1 MNQLPPRSGVNV
13 LQLETGVAGPVKVF
27 QDSLIVNIPR
37 SRFLPVKKTC
47 DLMLVMSNLYT
58 LDKGTL
64 IMSPNRVYQTTPVV
78 ELGDE
83 HFKKVCL
90 LALRHGFSA
99 LLVHLLNT
107 ALIQRL

>member
-1 MNQLPPRSGVNV
+1 M
-13 LQLETGVAGPVKVF
+13 KVF

-64 IMSPNRVYQTTPVV
+64 IMSPDRVYQTTPVV

-83 HFKKVCL
+83 HFKKVGFS
-90 LALRHGFSA
+90 AFRHGFKNGSYASCSPSYVKSTHFIRVAGRPIGA
-99 LLVHLLNT
+99 LF
-107 ALIQRL
+107 ARSP

>member
-1 MNQLPPRSGVNV
+1 MNRLPPRSGVNV

-64 IMSPNRVYQTTPVV
+64 IMSPDRVYQTTPVV

-83 HFKKVCL
+83 HFKKVGFIL
-90 LALRHGFSA
+90 FLALKHRSR
-99 LLVHLLNT
+99 LL
-107 ALIQRL
+107 

>member
-13 LQLETGVAGPVKVF
+13 LQLETGMAGPGKGF
-27 QDSLIVNIPR
+27 QDILIVNIPR
-37 SRFLPVKKTC
+37 SRFLPVKNTC

-64 IMSPNRVYQTTPVV
+64 IMSPDRVYQTTPVV

-83 HFKKVCL
+83 HFKKVGFS
-90 LALRHGFSA
+90 AFRHGFLV
-99 LLVHLLNT
+99 LLVQL
-107 ALIQRL
+107 

>member
-1 MNQLPPRSGVNV
+1 M
-13 LQLETGVAGPVKVF
+13 KVF

-64 IMSPNRVYQTTPVV
+64 IMSPDRVYQTTPVV

-83 HFKKVCL
+83 HFKKVGF
-90 LALRHGFSA
+90 LASGHGFLV
-99 LLVHLLNT
+99 LLVQLSIT
-107 ALIQRL
+107 APTCARFARLP

>member
-1 MNQLPPRSGVNV
+1 M
-13 LQLETGVAGPVKVF
+13 AGPVKVF

-64 IMSPNRVYQTTPVV
+64 IMSPDRVYQTTPVV
-78 ELGDE
+78 ELGYE

-90 LALRHGFSA
+90 FGIKTWVFCS
-99 LLVHLLNT
+99 VSPSFKYCT
-107 ALIQRL
+107 YTSCPPSYVK

>member
-1 MNQLPPRSGVNV
+1 M
-13 LQLETGVAGPVKVF
+13 AGPVKVF

-64 IMSPNRVYQTTPVV
+64 IMSPDRVYQTTPVV

-83 HFKKVCL
+83 HFKKVGI
-90 LALRHGFSA
+90 LALRHGFLAA
-99 LLVHLLNT
+99 LVQLSNT
-107 ALIQRL
+107 AH

>member
-1 MNQLPPRSGVNV
+1 MNRPPP
-13 LQLETGVAGPVKVF
+13 QLETGVAGPVKVF
-27 QDSLIVNIPR
+27 KDSLIVNIPR

-64 IMSPNRVYQTTPVV
+64 IMSPDRVYQTTPVV

-83 HFKKVCL
+83 HFKKVCC
-90 LALRHGFSA
+90 
-99 LLVHLLNT
+99 LVILTLT
-107 ALIQRL
+107 SVSTYCDCVADVGACPRD